1 MIRPGKG
8 IYGYERALIRAGLG
22 PVAGADEAGRG
33 ACAGPLV
40 AAAVILSQRPSRQIE
55 GLKDSKLL
63 SARQRES
70 LFEQIM
76 VKADAVACVEISPSE
91 CDELGMHEA
100 DLQGLRRALLQL
112 DPTPGFGLTDG
123 FHVSGLPFA
132 SLAVWKGD
140 QVSACVAAASI
151 VAKVTRDRLMTGLD
165 AAHPGY
171 GFAEHKGY
179 CTAEHQAVL
188 DELGP
193 CVQHRMCFDN
203 VRRTVRGGAA
213 DGSLGS
219 R

>member
-179 CTAEHQAVL
+179 CTAEHQAAL

-193 CVQHRMCFDN
+193 CAQHRMCFDN

-213 DGSLGS
+213 DGSPGS